1 MSKDDLYD
9 IFELEDDQAEQAEEQ
24 EEQETNNNPDNAYIE
39 DVNNLAQMLIDKA
52 MTDKHS
58 EVGEVRTLTAL
69 LAIKEIYKATKRVYN
84 NFKASMNNIFKT
96 YKTVLKMNPTQD
108 TLDLLLTYK
117 CMEQCTKYY
126 KIECDNI
133 LNAIDDCYDYIL
145 KGHLGEFLLG

>member
-1 MSKDDLYD
+1 MNEDD
-9 IFELEDDQAEQAEEQ
+9 IFDLEDNNNTEVQ
-24 EEQETNNNPDNAYIE
+24 EEQKTDPNSGNVYLD
-39 DVNNLAQMLIDKA
+39 DVNNLAQLLIDKA
-52 MTDKHS
+52 MSDKHS
-58 EVGEVRTLTAL
+58 EIGEVRTLTAL

-84 NFKASMNNIFKT
+84 NFKASMNNIFRT
-96 YKTVLKMNPTQD
+96 YKTVLKINPMQD

-133 LNAIDDCYDYIL
+133 LHAIDDCYDYVL